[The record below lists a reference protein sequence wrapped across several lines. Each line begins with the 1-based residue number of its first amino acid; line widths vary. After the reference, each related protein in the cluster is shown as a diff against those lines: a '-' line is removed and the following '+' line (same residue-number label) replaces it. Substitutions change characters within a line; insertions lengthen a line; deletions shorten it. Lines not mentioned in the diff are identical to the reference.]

1 MASII
6 LKKNM
11 LPTGGS
17 CSVDISQGVSLLT
30 YFTIV
35 CQNWVDLDGQVATYE
50 YMGMKITNLN
60 LEFYRIENF
69 SF

>member
-30 YFTIV
+30 YFTIT
-35 CQNWVDLDGQVATYE
+35 CHNWVDLDGQVATYE
-50 YMGMKITNLN
+50 YMGIKI
-60 LEFYRIENF
+60 
-69 SF
+69 